1 MTAGLRASL
10 ALMAALALGACAG
23 PEAPPA
29 GGTDAGPAPAA
40 AVEPASPPA
49 DESGARPAIDA
60 ANEETAR
67 LVAAG
72 DGAAVGRQ
80 YTADG
85 ELLPAHSGPVRGPE
99 AIGRLFQA
107 SIDGGLRSLTLTADQ
122 VESRGDTAIEYGRYA
137 AAGADGG
144 LLDRGKYVVVWR
156 RGAQGWRRRAD
167 ISTTNLPAAVAPAP
181 APAS

>member
-1 MTAGLRASL
+1 
-10 ALMAALALGACAG
+10 MAALALGACAG
-23 PEAPPA
+23 PEAPSA
-29 GGTDAGPAPAA
+29 GTGAEPGA
-40 AVEPASPPA
+40 AVEAAAEPAAA

-60 ANEETAR
+60 ANAETAR
-67 LVAAG
+67 LVAEG

-122 VESRGDTAIEYGRYA
+122 VESHGDTAIEYGRYA
-137 AAGADGG
+137 AADADGG

-156 RGAQGWRRRAD
+156 RGADGWRRRAD
-167 ISTTNLPAAVAPAP
+167 ISTTNLPAPVVSAPT
-181 APAS
+181 PAS